1 MEEDKSFA
9 KKKCENKHV
18 PNSQEWRKMKK
29 ELIICILIIAVIII
43 TNVITQNYT
52 KECVSQMNERLDV
65 LKESSLDKNNINE
78 ENIVAEIQNI
88 ENKWNEFQ
96 EKLAFYIEHDELEKV
111 ETQIFAM
118 KGFAEIKKY
127 DEIVPELDKCIFIL
141 EHIQDKTVLNIK
153 NVF

>member
-1 MEEDKSFA
+1 
-9 KKKCENKHV
+9 
-18 PNSQEWRKMKK
+18 MKK
-29 ELIICILIIAVIII
+29 ELVICILIIAVIII
-43 TNVITQNYT
+43 LNIVTQSYT
-52 KECVSQMNERLDV
+52 KECVSQMNERLDI
-65 LKESSLDKNNINE
+65 LKEASLEEDIEE
-78 ENIVAEIQNI
+78 ENITTEINNI
-88 ENKWNEFQ
+88 ENKWNLLQ

>member
-1 MEEDKSFA
+1 
-9 KKKCENKHV
+9 
-18 PNSQEWRKMKK
+18 MKK
-29 ELIICILIIAVIII
+29 ELVICIFIIAVIII
-43 TNVITQNYT
+43 LNIVTQSYT
-52 KECVSQMNERLDV
+52 KECVSQMNERLDI
-65 LKESSLDKNNINE
+65 LKEASLEEDIEE
-78 ENIVAEIQNI
+78 ENITTEINNI
-88 ENKWNEFQ
+88 ENKWNLLQ

-111 ETQIFAM
+111 ETEIFAM

>member
-1 MEEDKSFA
+1 MERDKFSA
-9 KKKCENKHV
+9 KKKCENRAIAQRK
-18 PNSQEWRKMKK
+18 EKKMKK
-29 ELIICILIIAVIII
+29 ELIICIFIIAIIII

-52 KECVSQMNERLDV
+52 KECVSQMNERLDI
-65 LKESSLDKNNINE
+65 LKEASLAKEKIEE
-78 ENIVAEIQNI
+78 ENITAEIKNI

-118 KGFAEIKKY
+118 KGFAEIEKY
-127 DEIVPELDKCIFIL
+127 DEIVPELEKCVFIL
-141 EHIQDKTVLNIK
+141 EHIQDKTKLNIK